1 MWGKNNENS
10 IVWKC
15 EMFSFRFYCK
25 ALPDYYLRRNLL
37 LFLNANLPLDA
48 LCPFVP
54 VLSLSITIERFL
66 AGIYSWNI
74 FSQTDWYLSDLLC
87 QVKKKTKQTNS
98 LLCDFIILFLTSQ
111 NQLSFHD
118 HLKCPSFYLL
128 ELNLSFIVH
137 QLWVAHSLHKNMP
150 ATLPLT

>member
-10 IVWKC
+10 IEWKC

-54 VLSLSITIERFL
+54 VLSLSITMERFL

-87 QVKKKTKQTNS
+87 QVKKKKTKQTLYYVILSFYFLLLKINS
-98 LLCDFIILFLTSQ
+98 VSMIILNVLLFTYL
-111 NQLSFHD
+111 NWI
-118 HLKCPSFYLL
+118 CPLL
-128 ELNLSFIVH
+128 YISCEWHILYIRICP
-137 QLWVAHSLHKNMP
+137 LHC
-150 ATLPLT
+150 L

>member
-10 IVWKC
+10 IEWKC

-66 AGIYSWNI
+66 ADIYSWNI

-87 QVKKKTKQTNS
+87 QVKKKQNKQTLYYVILSFYFLLLKINS
-98 LLCDFIILFLTSQ
+98 VSMIILNVLLFTYL
-111 NQLSFHD
+111 NWI
-118 HLKCPSFYLL
+118 CPLL
-128 ELNLSFIVH
+128 YISCEWHILYIRICP
-137 QLWVAHSLHKNMP
+137 LHC
-150 ATLPLT
+150 L